1 MDEIKKTKGKQ
12 IKEPRTKTGGG
23 LVGLVGK
30 GTVLG

>member
-23 LVGLVGK
+23 LEGLGGK
-30 GTVLG
+30 GAVRG